1 MTDDDLDL
9 FDELRGTAGFVAEH
23 RWVMSKALGR
33 PLTRE
38 ENVDH
43 MDGDKQNND
52 LSNLRVYRTGRNEP
66 GSCPGYGTYYHEWQ
80 MALARIRELES
91 VLTQ

>member
-1 MTDDDLDL
+1 M
-9 FDELRGTAGFVAEH
+9 FDVMRGRGNFVLEH
-23 RWVMSKALGR
+23 RWVMAKALGR
-33 PLTRE
+33 PLTRQ

-52 LSNLRVYRTGRNEP
+52 IGNLRMYITGRNEP

-80 MALARIRELES
+80 LALARIRELEAT
-91 VLTQ
+91 LP